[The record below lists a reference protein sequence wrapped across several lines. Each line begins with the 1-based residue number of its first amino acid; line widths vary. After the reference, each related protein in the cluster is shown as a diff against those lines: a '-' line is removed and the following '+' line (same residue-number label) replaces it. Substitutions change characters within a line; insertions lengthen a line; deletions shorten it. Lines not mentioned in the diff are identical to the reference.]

1 MKTSTKLK
9 TIASSLVLLAL
20 ILIGLRAIRP
30 AAAPDES
37 PSDRLFKIA
46 SAVVTTE
53 TPAVDSKHEYRP
65 ANESPNQ
72 GAVLHQAL
80 TLEEERRQRLEYL
93 ARPKGAYREN
103 LERLIQSYASEGN
116 TKAVSRLKVD
126 LAEYD
131 AMIPRGKAIADT
143 VNMIRRKDL
152 ARDSKARREALVAR
166 RSNPEVWKQYRK
178 NQPDSYATTK
188 ETRAYEALTIIRGNP
203 RRTTARHFRH
213 VADWMNQ
220 ERRDSLD
227 MLENGNPEDPHW
239 HADRIEFIEESASL
253 IGVEL
258 DAENEDWIAASLAE
272 LRRPYEVAEAQ
283 HEAASRESR
292 ENTMRMF
299 YDTATPEEIPVLD
312 AFFTNKLTEQ

>member
-1 MKTSTKLK
+1 MKNPTKPQ
-9 TIASSLVLLAL
+9 TITAALVLMAL
-20 ILIGLRAIRP
+20 LIIGLRGMRP
-30 AAAPDES
+30 PTAPNES
-37 PSDRLFKIA
+37 PSDRLLEIA
-46 SAVVTTE
+46 RATKTPTAGSKREPRTASTTPTLGRSE
-53 TPAVDSKHEYRP
+53 QQK
-65 ANESPNQ
+65 
-72 GAVLHQAL
+72 L
-80 TLEEERRQRLEYL
+80 TLQEENRRHFEYL
-93 ARPKGAYREN
+93 NRPEGAERAN
-103 LERLIQSYASEGN
+103 LEWLIADNTQRGN
-116 TKAVSRLKVD
+116 DKLTQRYRTK
-126 LAEYD
+126 LAEYN
-131 AMIPRGKAIADT
+131 AMSPRQKAIADT

-152 ARDSKARREALVAR
+152 ARDTKARREALVAR

-253 IGVEL
+253 IGVAL

-272 LRRPYEVAEAQ
+272 LRRPYEIAEAQ
-283 HEAASRESR
+283 REAARRESR

-299 YDTATPEEIPVLD
+299 YDTATPEEVPVLD